1 MLASMHAMPITIF
14 TRAVRTSCLRPSQDQ
29 AFWVSLT
36 EEEGGEGC
44 SFPSSCTWSPGVG
57 EDARGAI
64 GGGRLTEGGLYAAF
78 EMLIWDFLLTSLF
91 VGVIHTPVRNL

>member
-36 EEEGGEGC
+36 EEEDGEGS
-44 SFPSSCTWSPGVG
+44 SFPSSCTWSLGAR

-64 GGGRLTEGGLYAAF
+64 GGGRLKEGGLYAAF
-78 EMLIWDFLLTSLF
+78 EMHMELF
-91 VGVIHTPVRNL
+91 TNIHDWGVIHIPVRNL